1 MAGFDTYKDAFP
13 HTKLT
18 RSQEGVLEVVLH
30 MVVSTTPAYHRKRV
44 VAPFSFSEADCPLI
58 SRYVN
63 PSWDKGWSGYLTGE
77 NSTQGGDR

>member
-13 HTKLT
+13 HVKLT

-44 VAPFSFSEADCPLI
+44 VAPFSFS
-58 SRYVN
+58 
-63 PSWDKGWSGYLTGE
+63 GLTV
-77 NSTQGGDR
+77 R